1 MTSHF
6 KTIPVLDGNGDQLT
20 LYEMRDRARLFGLVS
35 RRRLQLC
42 TGEAVVRKGNRF
54 VVLATGEKLTRVRAD
69 R

>member
-6 KTIPVLDGNGDQLT
+6 KTIAVLDANGDQLT
-20 LYEMRDRARLFGLVS
+20 LYELRDRTGLFGLVA

-54 VVLATGEKLTRVRAD
+54 VVLATGEKLTRVRAEG
-69 R
+69 